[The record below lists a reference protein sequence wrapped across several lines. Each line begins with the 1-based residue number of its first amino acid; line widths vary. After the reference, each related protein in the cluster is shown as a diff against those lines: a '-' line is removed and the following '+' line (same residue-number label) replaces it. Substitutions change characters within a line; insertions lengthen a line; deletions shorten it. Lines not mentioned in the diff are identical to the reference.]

1 MAQVITSAKLLV
13 VARDSTILQS
23 LWSAARSN
31 HWQLDITA
39 SAWDALDK
47 LHSGSVVDLLLVDV
61 FNGEIQDFHILRYLR
76 KLRPEVRMILI
87 DRADDANKRH
97 ESLRLGSCDYFV
109 TSAAGFRLETA
120 IRCRLSSACGAA
132 HTGTR
137 NLSNGAAD
145 GALKSAAS
153 ISDVPQAETTK
164 RQYPTDAG
172 EYKSLR
178 SLLRSVKED
187 TERNAIALALQKTG
201 WNRKAAARLLKISYR
216 SILYKIDQYQ
226 MTSFGQPPMGAAR
239 RLESDSGIHLQ
250 VHE

>member
-1 MAQVITSAKLLV
+1 MAQVITSAQLLV

-31 HWQLDITA
+31 RWQLDITA

-47 LHSGSVVDLLLVDV
+47 LHSGSAVDLLLVDV

-87 DRADDANKRH
+87 DRADDANKRQ
-97 ESLRLGSCDYFV
+97 ESIRLGSCDYFA
-109 TSAAGFRLETA
+109 TSTAGFRLETV
-120 IRCRLSSACGAA
+120 IQRRLSSTCGAA

-137 NLSNGAAD
+137 NLSNGAGHGD
-145 GALKSAAS
+145 LTSAES
-153 ISDVPQAETTK
+153 ICSVPQADMTK
-164 RQYPTDAG
+164 RKYPTDAG

-226 MTSFGQPPMGAAR
+226 MTSFDQPPMGTTQR
-239 RLESDSGIHLQ
+239 TESSSGIHLQ
-250 VHE
+250 AHE